1 MRSSCVR
8 GAIVDFNP
16 GGNKSKKM
24 RIKRAKDVA
33 LEVKRGEDLRFHL
46 ANDWGTIAKKIIDEK

>member
-1 MRSSCVR
+1 
-8 GAIVDFNP
+8 
-16 GGNKSKKM
+16 M